1 MVKKVARR
9 IKRAHLNKTQV
20 LYLVKLRYG
29 SETNFDTDDIASYPE
44 VAKRSGVAV
53 STVRDN
59 IIRFHRNGNKFVK
72 YKILGRKSTIP
83 LELQKA
89 MVEPEVL
96 IAMRF
101 LPLRTRAE
109 RHSKQFGVKVT
120 LVQLRAIYKKHKV
133 RFRQPKLTSRLPD
146 WKEEELI
153 PKRILFAE
161 KMLRMRERGRHIIY
175 ADEST
180 FLATARPGKTWMA
193 GVRMDVEK
201 NHP

>member
-1 MVKKVARR
+1 MV
-9 IKRAHLNKTQV
+9 
-20 LYLVKLRYG
+20 
-29 SETNFDTDDIASYPE
+29 D
-44 VAKRSGVAV
+44 
-53 STVRDN
+53 
-59 IIRFHRNGNKFVK
+59 
-72 YKILGRKSTIP
+72 
-83 LELQKA
+83 
-89 MVEPEVL
+89 PEVL

-109 RHSKQFGVKVT
+109 RHSRQFGIKVT
-120 LVQLRAIYKKHKV
+120 LVQLRAVYKKHQV
-133 RFRQPKLTSRLPD
+133 RFRQPKLTTRLPD
-146 WKEEELI
+146 WKEAELI

-201 NHP
+201 NHPQLQSITVYGAVTSSLAKPVFMTSHTTNAE

>member
-1 MVKKVARR
+1 MVKKAAKR
-9 IKRAHLNKTQV
+9 IKRAHLNKEQV

-29 SETNFDTDDIASYPE
+29 PEMNFDTNDVLSYPQ

-53 STVRDN
+53 STVRDT
-59 IIRFHRNGNKFVK
+59 IMRFHKNGNKFVK
-72 YKILGRKSTIP
+72 YRTTGRKSTIP
-83 LELQKA
+83 IEVQKA
-89 MVEPEVL
+89 MVDPEVL

-120 LVQLRAIYKKHKV
+120 LVQLRAVYKKHQV